1 MSGSEAGQGGF
12 AGARGTTAGAEV
24 EEGAGMFFIA
34 GLTTRTKTVD
44 AGEFFCPNEQGLR
57 RYQHLQ
63 LRRWF
68 TFFFIPVIP
77 LGQQGEWVQCDSCGT
92 TYDPSVRS
100 QYQAQRLFA
109 AQGP

>member
-1 MSGSEAGQGGF
+1 
-12 AGARGTTAGAEV
+12 
-24 EEGAGMFFIA
+24 MFFIA
-34 GLTTRTKTVD
+34 GLSTRTKTVD

-57 RYQHLQ
+57 GYRYLQ

-68 TFFFIPVIP
+68 TLFFIPLIP

-100 QYQAQRLFA
+100 QHQAPLRAPDHAPFQEPYQAPYQ
-109 AQGP
+109 